1 MPAESTQPG
10 GATWHIIRIV
20 DVFVAVQGWVWIE
33 NFADGDENQ
42 CQNQF
47 EMPLGPV
54 QDSHLRDKDAGRRLF
69 NMQKK
74 TRLNDLNGQ

>member
-1 MPAESTQPG
+1 
-10 GATWHIIRIV
+10 
-20 DVFVAVQGWVWIE
+20 
-33 NFADGDENQ
+33 
-42 CQNQF
+42 
-47 EMPLGPV
+47 MPLGPV